1 MSAIENILTTEQF
14 ATQQANAIYRDGNEE
29 MLGRD
34 DFLRLFT
41 AQLKNQNPLDPMK
54 NEAFVAQLAEFS
66 SVEGIKG
73 MQSSLEALVANVRQ
87 ESLLTGATLVGK
99 RVAVSGGFGQGG
111 GSRPT
116 ETLVNLADG
125 AEALTMSVYD
135 TEGTLVFRQNVGAIE
150 PGEHRFAWSGQDMD
164 GNPAPSGTY
173 QVTAS
178 AVVDGRM
185 KPAPVSV
192 LAMVSSVSWTPDMQN
207 LDLHLLGGDKVSLAQ
222 IQTIAD

>member
-1 MSAIENILTTEQF
+1 MSAIENILTTGQF
-14 ATQQANAIYRDGNEE
+14 ATQQANSIYKDGDEE

-73 MQSSLEALVANVRQ
+73 MQSSLETLVANVRQ

-150 PGEHRFAWSGQDMD
+150 PGEHRFAWSGQDME
-164 GNPAPSGTY
+164 GNPVPSGTY

-178 AVVDGRM
+178 AVIDGRM
-185 KPAPVSV
+185 SPAPVSV
-192 LAMVSSVSWTPDMQN
+192 LAMVSSVSWNPDMQN

>member
-1 MSAIENILTTEQF
+1 
-14 ATQQANAIYRDGNEE
+14 

-34 DFLRLFT
+34 DFLRLFV
-41 AQLKNQNPLDPMK
+41 QLKNQNPLDPMK
-54 NEAFVAQLAEFS
+54 NEAFVAQLAEFRRLS
-66 SVEGIKG
+66 IKG
-73 MQSSLEALVANVRQ
+73 MQSSLETLVANVRQ

-111 GSRPT
+111 GGRPT

-164 GNPAPSGTY
+164 GNPAPLGAY

-185 KPAPVSV
+185 KPAAVSV
-192 LAMVSSVSWTPDMQN
+192 LAMVSSVSWNPDMQN
-207 LDLHLLGGDKVSLAQ
+207 K
-222 IQTIAD
+222 IYIF